1 MIGATMTSAWGKSKG
16 LGFKAVAT
24 TLKIFMNSTAQKDWD
39 VFISHASEDKESFV
53 RPLAVALR
61 SLGVSVWY
69 DEFSLRLGDSLSAS
83 IDKGLA
89 GSKFGL
95 VIVSQSFLSKQWP
108 QYELRGLVHRDV
120 YEGRVIIP
128 IWHGVTR
135 EQMVAF
141 SPSLADKVA
150 IITAGS
156 SAQDVSLKLLCE
168 LRPDLYEK
176 HPRSQLERLANG
188 EAIAELQQNI
198 EDMEQELAAVHE
210 ELAEYRCTYCGAPES
225 SRNAAPL
232 DEEQRDWGTVQSFG
246 CGHQTID
253 GFLQHP
259 CPKDPRFPTFDDY
272 ELVFTRQDSPSSE
285 WWCYAK
291 PKTEMARM
299 VSLGGAPGKTKEQ
312 AAARVRDQYDWEIRP
327 QQWYR

>member
-1 MIGATMTSAWGKSKG
+1 
-16 LGFKAVAT
+16 
-24 TLKIFMNSTAQKDWD
+24 MNSPAQKDWD
-39 VFISHASEDKESFV
+39 AFISHASEDKEFV

-95 VIVSQSFLSKQWP
+95 VVISQSFLSKQWP

-135 EQMVAF
+135 EQVMAF
-141 SPSLADKVA
+141 SPPLADKVA

-156 SAQDVSLKLLCE
+156 SAQDVSHKLLCE

-198 EDMEQELAAVHE
+198 EDMELELNAVHE
-210 ELAEYRCTYCGAPES
+210 ELAEYRCPYCGAPES
-225 SRNAAPL
+225 SRNEAAL

-246 CGHQTID
+246 CGHQIIE
-253 GFLQHP
+253 GFLQRP
-259 CPKDPRFPTFDDY
+259 CPKDPRFPKFDDY
-272 ELVFTRQDSPSSE
+272 ELVFELEGSLSSE
-285 WWCYAK
+285 WRCHAK

-299 VSLGGAPGKTKEQ
+299 VHLSGAPGKTKEQ
-312 AAARVRDQYDWEIRP
+312 AAARVRDQYDWKIRP